1 MIATGANPR
10 ELGIPGE
17 EKLIGKGLH
26 YCAHCDGRFYKNK
39 TVAVV
44 GGGNS
49 AVSDAL
55 YLSHL
60 AKKVYLIHRRDSL
73 RATKIYHE
81 PLMKADNVEFVWN
94 SAVSDYIIDGRIV
107 GGCGIIENDFHKRP
121 DLTPNLC
128 ALYVEEDCR
137 CGGIAGALLDFA
149 SRDMAKRG
157 IPTLYLCTDHTSFY
171 ERYGWSFC
179 CMVEEDGGG
188 ECRMYVKNAE

>member
-1 MIATGANPR
+1 MNYKII
-10 ELGIPGE
+10 ELNDAPEMKARAAEWFHSKWGVPTE
-17 EKLIGKGLH
+17 AYLDSMDTCL
-26 YCAHCDGRFYKNK
+26 
-39 TVAVV
+39 
-44 GGGNS
+44 GGGLDRWYM
-49 AVSDAL
+49 A
-55 YLSHL
+55 
-60 AKKVYLIHRRDSL
+60 
-73 RATKIYHE
+73 
-81 PLMKADNVEFVWN
+81 M
-94 SAVSDYIIDGRIV
+94 IDGRIV